1 MADISKNYALWDIL
15 PHNQILWLWMR
26 TGTVGFVAFW
36 MIIAFALV
44 RICRLM
50 ILAEKDDNPWSQM
63 LALWALSIIVME
75 ILFGLLD
82 LQLSVY
88 RNMIFMGL
96 ILGLVER
103 ALHNRGC
110 KQLVEV
116 KNIAS

>member
-1 MADISKNYALWDIL
+1 
-15 PHNQILWLWMR
+15 MR
-26 TGTVGFVAFW
+26 TGTVGFIAFW
-36 MIIAFALV
+36 MIIAFAII

-63 LALWALSIIVME
+63 LALWAFSIVVME

-103 ALHNRGC
+103 ALYNRGST
-110 KQLVEV
+110 QIVEATSV
-116 KNIAS
+116 AS